1 MKILVTGGRG
11 YVAKGITPFL
21 KNKHEVTTVT
31 RKDFDLCDTRSTLDW
46 FDDKHFDV
54 VIHTAAKGGSRLQ
67 EDDKETCDLNLKMY
81 YNLLACKDHF
91 SKFISFGSGAE
102 LFKLDTRYGM
112 SKRIIADSMLCHDN
126 FYNLRIFAV
135 FDHNEIETRFIRSCI
150 RNYLNKEPI
159 RIHQNTLFDFFHM
172 DDLSNLVDHYV
183 GGNKL
188 CKTVNCS
195 YEDKKSLLDIANMV
209 NDLSN
214 HKVKIQIEESGFDFY
229 CGESNLPT
237 TNLVGLVGGINRTFD
252 VINREYLHKGT
263 LL

>member
-1 MKILVTGGRG
+1 MNVLVTGGNGYIARG
-11 YVAKGITPFL
+11 IFPSLNLSHK
-21 KNKHEVTTVT
+21 VTVVT

-67 EDDKETCDLNLKMY
+67 EDDKETYDLNLKMY

-112 SKRIIADSMLCHDN
+112 SKKIIADSMLCHDN

-159 RIHQNTLFDFFHM
+159 RIHQNKLFDFFHM
-172 DDLSNLVDHYV
+172 DDLSNLVHYYV
-183 GGNKL
+183 KENEL
-188 CKTVNCS
+188 HKTVNCS
-195 YEDKKSLLDIANMV
+195 YKDKKSLLDVANIV
-209 NDLSN
+209 NDLST
-214 HKVKIQIEESGFDFY
+214 HKVKIEIEERGFDFY

-252 VINREYLHKGT
+252 VINKKYLHEGT
-263 LL
+263 FL